1 MKEYVVTAVGHGAF
15 AIEKSL
21 ATDSLAEAFDTYHA
35 FKAEGGWDYVNV
47 VATEN
52 NRTIADTRI
61 NEIMASL
68 LED

>member
-1 MKEYVVTAVGHGAF
+1 MKKYVVTAVGHGAF

-21 ATDSLAEAFDTYHA
+21 ATNSLAEAFDTYQA

-47 VATEN
+47 VDTER

-61 NEIMASL
+61 NRMRE
-68 LED
+68 E